1 MDSFKL
7 ITFVTGNPKKLEEVE
22 AILEPYLSQKIIS
35 KNIDLPEYQGT
46 PHEIC
51 TEKCRE
57 AYRKMGGPVIVED
70 TSLCFNALGGMPG
83 PYIKWF
89 LSALGPDGLPRLLL
103 DFNDKTASAIC
114 IFGYAE
120 SQENIQQFEGRTDG
134 QKVFPRGTNDFRWD
148 PIFLPDQHSKT
159 YGEMNHDEKNM
170 ISHRSGALRKL
181 KEFVLKL

>member
-1 MDSFKL
+1 MTLRDFTPSNRNKSSYIYILFYNPNFTYNLVTYLHNQLHLKYLCNRSIKHLDMDSSNL

-22 AILEPYLSQKIIS
+22 AILGPYLSQKIIS

-46 PHEIC
+46 PREIC

-89 LSALGPDGLPRLLL
+89 LSALGPDVYQ
-103 DFNDKTASAIC
+103 
-114 IFGYAE
+114 GY
-120 SQENIQQFEGRTDG
+120 FRT
-134 QKVFPRGTNDFRWD
+134 
-148 PIFLPDQHSKT
+148 SKT
-159 YGEMNHDEKNM
+159 KVHLPFASLDMPNPKKTFSY
-170 ISHRSGALRKL
+170 L
-181 KEFVLKL
+181 KEEPMVK

>member
-1 MDSFKL
+1 MDSSNL

-70 TSLCFNALGGMPG
+70 TSLCFNSLGGMPG

-89 LSALGPDGLPRLLL
+89 LSALGPDGLPRLLS

-120 SQENIQQFEGRTDG
+120 SQENIQLFEGRTDG
-134 QKVFPRGTNDFRWD
+134 QKVFPRGTNDFGWD